1 VSNKELFVIE
11 SKLVKSVETAE
22 VVSVENV
29 FRNVAVGEFN
39 PSFIP
44 TSAPFVPDS
53 APFVPPA
60 PQ

>member
-1 VSNKELFVIE
+1 MFVIE

-22 VVSVENV
+22 VVTVDNV
-29 FRNVAVGEFN
+29 FKNIAASEFN

>member
-1 VSNKELFVIE
+1 MFVIE

-22 VVSVENV
+22 VVSLDKIFKNI
-29 FRNVAVGEFN
+29 AAGEFN